1 METCGGS
8 ECVRWRIS
16 RATWMLAQMA
26 QQQLVHVSEH
36 PPLARMWYRARTASR
51 ATETLL
57 SPAHGIPQHDA
68 VWPRFLRL
76 RETRQHGHRKP

>member
-36 PPLARMWYRARTASR
+36 PPLARMWYRALTASR

-57 SPAHGIPQHDA
+57 RPAMRVPPTHIIFNPL
-68 VWPRFLRL
+68 LRK
-76 RETRQHGHRKP
+76 E